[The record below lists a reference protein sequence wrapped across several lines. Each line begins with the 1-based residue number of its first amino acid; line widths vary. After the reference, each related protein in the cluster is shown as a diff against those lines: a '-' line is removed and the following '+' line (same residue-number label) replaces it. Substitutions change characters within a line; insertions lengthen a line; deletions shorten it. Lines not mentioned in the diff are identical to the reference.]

1 MKAKW
6 SELSFEDLELLVFR
20 LAIAIIREALA
31 RILEDLD
38 KYFALVRDRNRY
50 KAKEIE
56 ERVVDSLVGSI
67 RFKRRYYLDLATGE
81 GVYLL
86 DERLKLS
93 PYQRV
98 SPGLAKVAVS
108 LAAQGPSY
116 RAARDRLEEIMGER
130 LISHE
135 GIRQMVL
142 KTGEVIA
149 KEEPEERRSKK
160 TGIVFIEADGLWT
173 GRQGKKGRRKRH
185 RKRES
190 RLAVV
195 HEGWRPRYPQ
205 SQEYETIPLFKHLQD
220 QGTPQEF
227 WEDVYEKLDRY
238 YELESTLVVIN
249 GDGAEWIRKGVEY
262 FPLAIYQYDRFHIA
276 REVQRALSWEESLK
290 KKALI
295 ALRDNELD
303 RLIRIIDQAVERAN
317 EDARPKVQALK
328 RLVEQDREYIL
339 DYRIRLAQLGYSCE
353 GLRGLGSG
361 ESNVGKFKARTRGR
375 AWSATGLGC
384 LANVLFALINGKLH
398 LYTQQLTSRLR
409 KNEEKVVS
417 SAAQLL
423 KKAVHRVEPAI
434 RRGHFPCLD
443 RGTDGYAEL
452 FRQILREGFS
462 LY

>member
-6 SELSFEDLELLVFR
+6 SDVSFEDLELLLFR
-20 LAIAIIREALA
+20 LAIAIIRQALV

-56 ERVVDSLVGSI
+56 ERVVDSLFGPI
-67 RFKRRYYLDLATGE
+67 RFKRRCYLDLATGE
-81 GVYLL
+81 RVYLL
-86 DERLKLS
+86 DERLKLL

-116 RAARDRLEEIMGER
+116 RAARDRIEEIMGER

-142 KTGEVIA
+142 KTGELIEKVEL
-149 KEEPEERRSKK
+149 EEKWLKK
-160 TGIVFIEADGLWT
+160 RGIVFVEADGLWT
-173 GRQGKKGRRKRH
+173 ARQGKKRRQKKH
-185 RKRES
+185 KKRES

-195 HEGWRPRYPQ
+195 HEGWRPRYPG
-205 SQEYETIPLFKHLQD
+205 SQEYETIVLFKHLQD
-220 QGTPQEF
+220 RGTPEKF
-227 WEDVYEKLDRY
+227 WEGLYEKLERY
-238 YELESTLVVIN
+238 YEPEFTLVVIN

-262 FPLAIYQYDRFHIA
+262 FPQAIYQYDRFHIT
-276 REVQRALSWEESLK
+276 REVQVALNWEESLK
-290 KKALI
+290 TKALS

-303 RLIRIIDQAVERAN
+303 GLLRIIDRAVEVADEEN
-317 EDARPKVQALK
+317 RPKVQALK
-328 RLVEQDREYIL
+328 KLIEQNREYIL
-339 DYRIRLAQLGYSCE
+339 DYRIRLTELGYSCE

-361 ESNVGKFKARTRGR
+361 EAGVGKFKARTRGR
-375 AWSATGLGC
+375 SWSSEGLSC
-384 LANVLFALINGKLH
+384 LANVLFSLINGKLGF
-398 LYTQQLTSRLR
+398 YTQQVTSLIRQS
-409 KNEEKVVS
+409 EEKVVA
-417 SAAQLL
+417 SAAQVLR
-423 KKAVHRVEPAI
+423 KAVHAAEPAI
-434 RRGHFPCLD
+434 RRGRFPCLD
-443 RGTDGYAEL
+443 RGTEGYAEL

>member
-6 SELSFEDLELLVFR
+6 NDVSFEDLELLLFR
-20 LAIAIIREALA
+20 LAIAIIRQALV

-56 ERVVDSLVGSI
+56 ERVVDSLFGPI

-142 KTGEVIA
+142 KTGDLIA
-149 KEEPEERRSKK
+149 KEEPEERRPKK

-205 SQEYETIPLFKHLQD
+205 SQEYEAIVLFKHLQD
-220 QGTPQEF
+220 QGSVHQF
-227 WEDVYEKLDRY
+227 WEEVLEKLACY
-238 YELESTLVVIN
+238 YDLEATLVVIN
-249 GDGAEWIRKGVEY
+249 GDGADWIRKGVEY

-276 REVQRALSWEESLK
+276 REVQKALSWEESLK
-290 KKALI
+290 EQALC
-295 ALRDNELD
+295 ALRDNDLD
-303 RLIRIIDQAVERAN
+303 RLQRIIDQAEEEADKKNKR
-317 EDARPKVQALK
+317 KVQALK
-328 RLVEQDREYIL
+328 KLVEQDREYIL
-339 DYRIRLAQLGYSCE
+339 DYRIRLAELGYSCE

-375 AWSATGLGC
+375 SWSSTGLSC
-384 LANVLFALINGKLH
+384 LANVLFALVNGKLH
-398 LYTQQLTSRLR
+398 LYTQQLTSRVR
-409 KNEEKVVS
+409 ESQEKVVS
-417 SAAQLL
+417 SAAQVLR
-423 KKAVHRVEPAI
+423 KAVHRVEPAI
-434 RRGHFPCLD
+434 RKGHFPCLD